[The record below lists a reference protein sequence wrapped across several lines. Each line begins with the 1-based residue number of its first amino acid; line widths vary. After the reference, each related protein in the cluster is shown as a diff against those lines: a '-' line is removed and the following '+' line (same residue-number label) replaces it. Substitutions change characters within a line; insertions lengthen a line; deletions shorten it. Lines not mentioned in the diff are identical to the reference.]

1 VEIAVL
7 VKVVP
12 DHDALGFDPQRLHAV
27 REGVELFVNPFDQRA
42 LRVAL
47 DLRRPGDRVSVAS
60 MGPPGVAPVLAGS
73 YALGA
78 DRVSLVCDPALAGSD
93 TLVTARVLTKLLGR
107 WGSDIVL
114 LGARST
120 DGETGQVPAEIAALR
135 GVPLAG
141 SARRVTWA
149 DAGQGLVVTS
159 DTETGWASARVP
171 VPCVI
176 SVGEKVAK
184 LIHPSEEEV
193 RRSAERSVERI
204 ALADLEIPAATV
216 GTAGSPTR
224 VVAVRT
230 EDPRRAG
237 VVLMEGTV
245 AERVEAA
252 MARLGAAGPDPVR
265 RPGGPLRRI
274 EGDRRAFVV
283 VSAPE
288 GRLEARALPLLA
300 ASIRSLG
307 LPPAA
312 VWVGGALTEGDR
324 GRIARAGAVE
334 LFRAETPPGPVEART
349 AALTIER
356 ILLGRPRFEAGLFLS
371 THFGREIGG
380 RVAARL
386 GLGLTGDAVDVGRRA
401 DGAIRWTKPAFGGNA
416 VADVVSRTAPSLAT
430 VRPGVFELGVV
441 EEAGPIPEH
450 EVEVADGERELER
463 IDEGQEPI
471 RGYGDLDEAH
481 VAVSVGMGVGG
492 PEGVEKV
499 RRMIE
504 GTGWAVAAT
513 RRVVDAGWVPR
524 ALQVGLTGRSAAPG
538 LVVLVGVRGSPN
550 HLVGWKRARRLLS
563 INPDRSAPVF
573 AGSDVGIVAP
583 WEEALPQVVAALR
596 PRGGAA
602 SRLVPAR
609 SP

>member
-1 VEIAVL
+1 MEITVL

-12 DHDALGFDPQRLHAV
+12 DHEALGFDPERLHAV

-78 DRVSLVCDPALAGSD
+78 DQVSLVCDPALAGSD

-107 WGSDIVL
+107 WGSDVVL

-141 SARRVTWA
+141 SARQVAWA
-149 DAGQGLVVTS
+149 DGSDRLLVTS
-159 DTETGWASARVP
+159 DTETGWARARIP

-184 LIHPSEEEV
+184 LVHPTEEEI
-193 RRSAERSVERI
+193 RRSAGRTVERI
-204 ALADLEIPAATV
+204 TLADLEIPATTV
-216 GTAGSPTR
+216 GAAGSPTR
-224 VVAVRT
+224 VVAVRV

-237 VVLMEGTV
+237 VVFSEGTV
-245 AERVEAA
+245 PERVEAA
-252 MARLGAAGPDPVR
+252 MARLGAPRPRPRRGAQAALERIVR
-265 RPGGPLRRI
+265 
-274 EGDRRAFVV
+274 DQRAFVL
-283 VSAPE
+283 VSSPE
-288 GRLEARALPLLA
+288 GHLEGRALPLLG
-300 ASIRSLG
+300 ASVRSLG

-312 VWVGGALTEGDR
+312 VWVGGDLAESDR
-324 GRIARAGAVE
+324 DRIRRAGAVE
-334 LFRAETPPGPVEART
+334 LFRTVSAEGPVEART

-356 ILLGRPRFEAGLFLS
+356 ILLGRPHFEAGLFLS
-371 THFGREIGG
+371 THFGREIAG
-380 RVAARL
+380 RVAARM
-386 GLGLTGDAVDVGRRA
+386 GLGLTGDAVDVARGA

-416 VADVVSRTAPSLAT
+416 VADVVSRTLPSLAT
-430 VRPGVFELGVV
+430 VRPGVFELGTT
-441 EEAGPIPEH
+441 EAAGPIPEH
-450 EVEVADGERELER
+450 EVEVADGEPELER
-463 IDEGQEPI
+463 VGEGQEPI
-471 RGYGDLDEAH
+471 HGYGDLDEAR
-481 VAVSVGMGVGG
+481 VAISVGMGVGG
-492 PEGVEKV
+492 PEGVERV
-499 RRMIE
+499 RGMIE

-513 RRVVDAGWVPR
+513 RRVVDAGWAPR
-524 ALQVGLTGRSAAPG
+524 SLQVGLTGRSAAPE
-538 LVVLVGVRGSPN
+538 LVVLVGVRGSSN

-573 AGSDVGIVAP
+573 GGSDIGIVAP
-583 WEEALPQVVAALR
+583 WEEALPQVVGALNRRGWAISR
-596 PRGGAA
+596 PDPVRY
-602 SRLVPAR
+602 S
-609 SP
+609 